1 MEPQYNEVPRDWQ
14 NLFTTTRFCYILRF
28 VSIYFTITGVN
39 KIILYTKDF
48 VMWSFHLTVVHILIL
63 KILKVM
69 VNYSVKSYLQIAVN
83 NLIKAI
89 NLKFYFLFFM
99 KRIKTINWLGN
110 AFWNKCVLRAFL
122 KALTEGIF
130 LIIRVRL
137 FNNLGTELKV
147 LKDLPVGRT
156 HTHI

>member
-1 MEPQYNEVPRDWQ
+1 
-14 NLFTTTRFCYILRF
+14 
-28 VSIYFTITGVN
+28 
-39 KIILYTKDF
+39 
-48 VMWSFHLTVVHILIL
+48 
-63 KILKVM
+63 M

-83 NLIKAI
+83 NLIKVI

-137 FNNLGTELKV
+137 FNNYLGTELKV

-156 HTHI
+156 HTHIKRSITRCAKILALWNVKKSPSFDSKVEETPIIKVGRHR

>member
-1 MEPQYNEVPRDWQ
+1 M
-14 NLFTTTRFCYILRF
+14 RF

-69 VNYSVKSYLQIAVN
+69 LNYSVKSYLQIAVK
-83 NLIKAI
+83 NLIKVI

-99 KRIKTINWLGN
+99 KRIKTINWLRN
-110 AFWNKCVLRAFL
+110 AF
-122 KALTEGIF
+122 
-130 LIIRVRL
+130 
-137 FNNLGTELKV
+137 
-147 LKDLPVGRT
+147 
-156 HTHI
+156 

>member
-83 NLIKAI
+83 NLIKVI

-110 AFWNKCVLRAFL
+110 AF
-122 KALTEGIF
+122 
-130 LIIRVRL
+130 
-137 FNNLGTELKV
+137 
-147 LKDLPVGRT
+147 
-156 HTHI
+156 